1 MDQVE
6 RIIRRR
12 AQMDVRLD
20 IKAGELW
27 GEEEIAY
34 GAPEIQKKLEETFK
48 IIGSERG
55 AKLGG
60 EITHHLVASEDI
72 LIWQEEYRIEKMLYI
87 LSRGDERVSDMESE
101 ELAGGF

>member
-1 MDQVE
+1 
-6 RIIRRR
+6 
-12 AQMDVRLD
+12 MDVRLD

-55 AKLGG
+55 AKLGK
-60 EITHHLVASEDI
+60 ELENRIISIVDI
-72 LIWQEEYRIEKMLYI
+72 SIWQEEYRIEKMFYI
-87 LSRGDERVSDMESE
+87 LSRGDERVRDMESE
-101 ELAGGF
+101 ELVGGF